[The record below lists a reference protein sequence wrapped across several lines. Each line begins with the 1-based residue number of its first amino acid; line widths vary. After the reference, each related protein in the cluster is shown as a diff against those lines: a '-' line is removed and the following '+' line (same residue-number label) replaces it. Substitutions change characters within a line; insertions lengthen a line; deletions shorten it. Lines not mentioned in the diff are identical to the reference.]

1 MIPGTYERQN
11 PLNQLSFMTL
21 YRFVYFSYPAFQATG
36 QVPAGDQRGQEGE
49 AEAEGCCQ
57 GRGQGEIFILAIF
70 S

>member
-1 MIPGTYERQN
+1 
-11 PLNQLSFMTL
+11 MTL

-36 QVPAGDQRGQEGE
+36 QVPARDQGGQEGQEGE